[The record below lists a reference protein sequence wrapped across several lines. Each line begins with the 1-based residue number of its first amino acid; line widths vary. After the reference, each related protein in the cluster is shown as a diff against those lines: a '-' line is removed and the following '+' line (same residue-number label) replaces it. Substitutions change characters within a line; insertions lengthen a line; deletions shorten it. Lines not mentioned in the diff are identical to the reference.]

1 MNMSSKHVE
10 QSVRTELIVTDPPLE
25 ERQHLGNTASG
36 GCTEEGLAMSIVTQH
51 VWGPREA
58 SHLFSQDTEAAR
70 IIPWQEEWHLMDVA
84 RAKDVTTLERIWA
97 ASQNADA
104 AFHPHHAQWSLSSWA
119 TDSRLLL
126 KDGHP
131 IGLAAINVVP
141 AEEVAE
147 ARLALCPPFRHLPEA
162 LALLDQILI
171 MVQEAGRAHLRLCIP
186 ARATWAM
193 MAAQKLRF
201 HMVRAQHVMV
211 RPAAS
216 GPFPLRES
224 DCVRIRHLREG
235 EEPVVLEALNRAW
248 ALTWNF
254 RPIPLAALLAD
265 LKGQRKGFFV
275 AVARTEDTHILGT
288 VHALFDHEAC
298 NPDGQPYA
306 WISNLTV
313 DPALQGQGLGRMLL
327 AFGLNYL
334 YQQGAGSV
342 TLGVDGGAIAPM
354 TLYRSTGFEVL
365 STVEIWEQSRAR
377 LHEEK

>member
-1 MNMSSKHVE
+1 
-10 QSVRTELIVTDPPLE
+10 
-25 ERQHLGNTASG
+25 
-36 GCTEEGLAMSIVTQH
+36 
-51 VWGPREA
+51 
-58 SHLFSQDTEAAR
+58 
-70 IIPWQEEWHLMDVA
+70 
-84 RAKDVTTLERIWA
+84 
-97 ASQNADA
+97 
-104 AFHPHHAQWSLSSWA
+104 
-119 TDSRLLL
+119 
-126 KDGHP
+126 
-131 IGLAAINVVP
+131 
-141 AEEVAE
+141 
-147 ARLALCPPFRHLPEA
+147 
-162 LALLDQILI
+162 
-171 MVQEAGRAHLRLCIP
+171 
-186 ARATWAM
+186 
-193 MAAQKLRF
+193 
-201 HMVRAQHVMV
+201 MV

-224 DCVRIRHLREG
+224 DGVRIRHLREG

-334 YQQGAGSV
+334 NQQGAGSV